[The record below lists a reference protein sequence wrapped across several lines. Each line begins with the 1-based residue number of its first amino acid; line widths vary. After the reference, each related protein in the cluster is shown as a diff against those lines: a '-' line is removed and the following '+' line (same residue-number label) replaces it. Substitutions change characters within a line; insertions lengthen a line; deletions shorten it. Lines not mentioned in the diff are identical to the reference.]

1 MASRRAARRVVA
13 SARVSFAR
21 ATRAGGDDVAARA
34 MSTHSAS
41 RAAIVAGGSRGA
53 PSRDRSATGKDWQRV
68 AVERTIEG
76 PGGVAPGLIRG
87 FTRRGFAASSKLA
100 GPDEAT
106 ATEAKEAADP
116 DDDVV
121 VDMDREEFPDYSPR
135 VIRLA
140 DDICSLTL
148 LEVHDMMDILKKKL
162 RLTMPTGG
170 QMMMPGMMPMGGGAM
185 PGAAGGGAPAAAEAA
200 PEKLE
205 LNVKLESFDP
215 AQKIKV
221 IKEVR
226 AVTELGLKEA
236 KDLVEGA
243 PAVLKKGLKKE
254 DAEAIREKIEKV
266 GGKVVLE

>member
-1 MASRRAARRVVA
+1 
-13 SARVSFAR
+13 
-21 ATRAGGDDVAARA
+21 

-121 VDMDREEFPDYSPR
+121 VDMDREEFPDVSPR

-148 LEVHDMMDILKKKL
+148 LEVHDMTTILTK
-162 RLTMPTGG
+162 RLGLSGSP
-170 QMMMPGMMPMGGGAM
+170 MPMMAA
-185 PGAAGGGAPAAAEAA
+185 GAAPAGDAAAPAAAAEEQTEFA
-200 PEKLE
+200 
-205 LNVKLESFDP
+205 VKLEGFDP

-226 AVTELGLKEA
+226 AATELGLKEA

-254 DAEAIREKIEKV
+254 DAEAIKEKIEKV